1 MGSESGDV
9 VLSWL
14 TKVVASL
21 AVLGLAGFDG
31 ISLVAARFSAA
42 DHAQTAAT
50 AAADNWAHS
59 KNIQQAYN
67 AAAAAIATTGDRIE
81 TTTFTVT
88 PDGAV
93 HLTLH
98 HQATTLLLHRVSA
111 LDSWL
116 DAAETARGRPAS

>member
-1 MGSESGDV
+1 MRADHGDV

-31 ISLVAARFSAA
+31 VSLVAARFSAA

-50 AAADNWAHS
+50 AAADAWSRTRNV
-59 KNIQQAYN
+59 QQAYD
-67 AAAAAIATTGDRIE
+67 AAAAAIATSGDSIE
-81 TTTFTVT
+81 TTTFTVAA
-88 PDGAV
+88 DGAV

-98 HQATTLLLHRVSA
+98 RQATTLLLHRVPA
-111 LDSWL
+111 LRSWL
-116 DAAETARGRPAS
+116 DASETARGRPAP